1 MTKKVSFPSMAS
13 EWGNL
18 AKSYPEHKFLLAT
31 QLPAMFLADVSGN
44 EISKKASGV
53 EYFLL
58 QDDDEQKIADF
69 IADLNPDIAIAASFY
84 VPPFDWLCVK
94 DSLVAEN
101 LKAKGICTV
110 CSPLDAACTC
120 FDKWHTHQ
128 FFEKYDFPCAKAVY
142 FHHEL
147 FISGGNRREIKSN
160 VYKAAFFVR
169 LKKLKFPVIIKDTTG
184 MSSFGMDVV
193 NSFEEAKT
201 VLLSRKSSSDRIVE
215 EMLCGGQF
223 GLEAVR
229 ICRNGKDFIKV
240 LPPFKFS
247 VNRYGI
253 TSPKQS
259 VKVGPVLDRK
269 KYNLDELEKMIA
281 SLAEKMNLE
290 GSANFDLVYN
300 FSERKWYVLEINPR
314 LSGMTTIYAA
324 SLRKSVPE
332 MLFDFL
338 IKENFCLTE
347 KNFFPAMNIKFPLL
361 SEEKLKKA
369 ASLPFMQIVNQH
381 ENLGAKQLREE
392 GYSEMIFSAKNK
404 FELKENLEILK
415 KEFKN
420 DMEEIFFKNAMTL
433 LDEL

>member
-1 MTKKVSFPSMAS
+1 MTKKFSFPTMAS
-13 EWGNL
+13 VWENL
-18 AKSYPEHKFLLAT
+18 AKSYPEHKFLLAS

-44 EISKKASGV
+44 EISQKASGV

-58 QDDDEQKIADF
+58 EDDDETKIADF
-69 IADLNPDIAIAASFY
+69 IASLNPDLAIAASFY

-101 LKAKGICTV
+101 LRSKGICTI
-110 CSPLDAACTC
+110 CSPLDVTFTC
-120 FDKWHTHQ
+120 FDKWRTHQ
-128 FFEKYDFPCAKAVY
+128 FFEKYDFPCARAVY

-147 FISGGNRREIKSN
+147 FINGGNRREIKSN
-160 VYKAAFFVR
+160 VYKSAFFAQ

-201 VLLSRKSSSDRIVE
+201 VLLSKKSSSDRIVE
-215 EMLCGGQF
+215 EMICGGQF

-229 ICRNGKDFIKV
+229 ICRDGKDFVKV

-259 VKVGPVLDRK
+259 VKVGPVLDRE
-269 KYNLDELEKMIA
+269 KYNLDELEKMIVSIA
-281 SLAEKMNLE
+281 RKLNLE

-300 FSERKWYVLEINPR
+300 FSEKKWYVLEINPR

-324 SLRKSVPE
+324 SLRKSVPQ

-338 IKENFCLTE
+338 VKEDFCPDDE
-347 KNFFPAMNIKFPLL
+347 KFYSAMNIKFPLL

-369 ASLPFMQIVNQH
+369 AALPFMQIVNQH
-381 ENLGAKQLREE
+381 ENLGARQLREE
-392 GYSEMIFSAKNK
+392 GYAEMIFNAKDK
-404 FELKENLEILK
+404 TELRKNLETLK
-415 KEFKN
+415 KEFKD